1 MIKRTFMHIVKY
13 RKSIRNLNNLHLRGL
28 LFMPLGGGKSTRR
41 HLRPNFHIC
50 RVGYTHPQYRVAAA
64 RKLLELQW
72 SRGAAST
79 RFYCTK
85 AELSASFYWRNV
97 FSSITSAPV
106 APGNLCIVAVA
117 RNVICRLR
125 S

>member
-13 RKSIRNLNNLHLRGL
+13 RKSIRNLNNLHLREL
-28 LFMPLGGGKSTRR
+28 LFMPLGRRQKHAAPSTPEFPYMSCRIQSPAVRGSGG
-41 HLRPNFHIC
+41 
-50 RVGYTHPQYRVAAA
+50 

-72 SRGAAST
+72 SRAAAST

-85 AELSASFYWRNV
+85 AELAASFYWRNV